1 MKKRIASVLVAL
13 VMVLSLVPKTSWAW
27 TSTVTTLEQ
36 LKSAMSELSYNNTI
50 EIVVSGTIEISET
63 LNIRPTR
70 TTNGSMA
77 WYEYYNQRVVISGAD
92 ANSKLVRAE
101 GFKGSL
107 FNLTGEQGYSGAGG
121 SDHPA
126 YAALTLKDITVDG
139 GGDKTVATDPAIY
152 LSRYSTLTLDDGA
165 VLRNCKSQH
174 YDGGA
179 AGLYTSTSEFV
190 MNGTARMED
199 NEADYGGGVYI
210 GNILAS
216 FTMNGGTIANNT
228 ATKYGGG
235 VYCEASK
242 RYGSEDTA
250 KINLNGGTITGN
262 AAGIAGGGVYFG
274 GMTTC
279 KVAGTVNITGNTQG
293 DDKAASNLHV
303 AASAEDQAVLAG
315 NVSSDSRIGLN
326 ADLIPAYRIVRGSSD
341 TNVFTSDRTNCAVTK
356 NGSVSFNLDL
366 LANEEHTHCVCLQNQ
381 NYGPYHD
388 HDKDTKWVGISS
400 LKSVKS
406 YGCYYLLNDVT
417 TTDEGWGSDLD
428 DVRIC
433 LNGHNIILEN
443 GYYRPYIHVTNYHTL
458 TITDCAQEAGQ
469 ITRKDTADPK
479 GTCIVEIDAGCK
491 FNMFGGEITGL
502 DSSENSAPYPTA
514 VSNRGTFNLCGGK
527 ITGNK
532 SHAVYNENATMNLY
546 GGEISGN
553 DTTYTDA
560 SAGAAVVLVS
570 GSTLNMSGGT
580 IKNNISNTLG
590 GGVYVKGIQSRS
602 STMNFSG
609 GEISGNRVNST
620 NDDLGFD
627 GGGGV
632 YVDLYAT
639 LDLSGTAR
647 ISGNYACAVD
657 YKESATFGGG
667 FGGGVYVAGTFDM
680 RGGEICD
687 NFAGLANYK
696 NKYGNDDRRG
706 GDGGG
711 VYLYSKSSF
720 SMSGGS
726 IQDNTVDDR
735 GGGVFVRGYD
745 HTITLSGRSI
755 IQNNVDKDN
764 QDNNLYLEN
773 SSQQVSARRLSSGA
787 DIGISSGRTLASGQT
802 VQISNDA
809 CTGSIQYVSA
819 DRAGYETYLNSEG
832 LIYLRLKTYQVSVT
846 LPNGLTYKNGG
857 RLTQD
862 CLDLTPI
869 TISVTDPDNYYIP
882 DGYSVTLN
890 GITAAKV
897 DSYTIRVTGTA
908 TADTAMTLT
917 APTEKT
923 AQTQPPTGLTVTHPQ
938 SRTGYGR
945 INGTNSSMEYRP
957 VGGTRWSQC
966 GSAFTSALAGTYEV
980 RYAAT
985 ETRKPSPST
994 TVTLNQ
1000 YLETI
1005 PVPTV
1010 YGPFTYNGD
1019 WQYGLLPGEVYGYE
1033 LVGSGYS
1040 ACRVGTY
1047 TVTVRPAAGF
1057 KWSDGTTGE
1066 KKLQWEIVKRTPTA
1080 GDFTFTAPE
1089 NLEYDGTAKEAAV
1102 RWSTGGDRTMGMG
1115 YWPDNTF
1122 TVIYKQNGKVV
1133 AAPTDMGTYQVYVT
1147 VPGNEDIN
1155 AVSELTD
1162 PSWTFTITHT
1172 GNHQWGD
1179 WQHDDTQHWR
1189 SCAVPGCQVKGSL
1202 GSHDGTATCTERAT
1216 CSICGAAY
1224 GTKDPNHH
1232 DLTHHDGTA
1241 ATCTQ
1246 PGSLEYWQCSDC
1258 HKLFADAAAAQ
1269 PITDTVIPATHHAN
1283 AQRTAGDP
1291 ATCTQDGYAAY
1302 WYCPDC
1308 ASYFADADG
1317 KLDESETYTGPEDFY
1332 QEAMGHSFTH
1342 YVYDNNATYDDDG
1355 TETAQCD
1362 HGCGLTDTRT
1372 KVGSKLIDEAAPAV
1386 EGVTDGGTYCLT
1398 AEITVTDPNLE
1409 SVTLNGQPVELVD
1422 GKLTVSA
1429 AEGVQTLTATD
1440 RFGNTVTV
1448 TFTVNAQHT
1457 EGEGKITTPATTE
1470 REGVKT
1476 YACTVCGQVL
1486 RTESVAKL
1494 PAPAEPTTP
1503 AVPTG
1508 DTGDTGLWMGLAALC
1523 GMSLAALLRTGKRK
1537 EQ

>member
-107 FNLTGEQGYSGAGG
+107 FNLMGEQGYSGAGG

-139 GGDKTVATDPAIY
+139 GGDKTAATNPAIY
-152 LSRYSTLTLDDGA
+152 VSRYGTLTLDDGA
-165 VLRNCKSQH
+165 VLRNCKSQ
-174 YDGGA
+174 YYAGGA
-179 AGLYTSTSEFV
+179 VGLFAGTSEFV

-199 NEADYGGGVYI
+199 NEADYGGGVYVA
-210 GNILAS
+210 NILAA

-228 ATKYGGG
+228 ATKYGG
-235 VYCEASK
+235 VYCEANK
-242 RYGSEDTA
+242 QYGSEDTA

-262 AAGIAGGGVYFG
+262 TAGIAGGGVYFG

-326 ADLIPAYRIVRGSSD
+326 ADLIPAYRIVQGSSD
-341 TNVFTSDRTNCAVTK
+341 TNVFTSDRANCAVTK

-366 LANEEHTHCVCLQNQ
+366 LANEKHIHCVCLQNQ
-381 NYGPYHD
+381 SYGPYHD
-388 HDKDTKWVGISS
+388 HDQDTKWVGISS

-417 TTDEGWGSDLD
+417 TNDEGWGSDLD

-458 TITDCAQEAGQ
+458 TITDCAEEAGQ

-479 GTCIVEIDAGCK
+479 GTRIIEIDAGCK

-527 ITGNK
+527 ITG
-532 SHAVYNENATMNLY
+532 S
-546 GGEISGN
+546 
-553 DTTYTDA
+553 
-560 SAGAAVVLVS
+560 
-570 GSTLNMSGGT
+570 
-580 IKNNISNTLG
+580 
-590 GGVYVKGIQSRS
+590 
-602 STMNFSG
+602 
-609 GEISGNRVNST
+609 RVNST

-627 GGGGV
+627 GGGV
-632 YVDLYAT
+632 
-639 LDLSGTAR
+639 
-647 ISGNYACAVD
+647 
-657 YKESATFGGG
+657 
-667 FGGGVYVAGTFDM
+667 
-680 RGGEICD
+680 
-687 NFAGLANYK
+687 FA
-696 NKYGNDDRRG
+696 
-706 GDGGG
+706 
-711 VYLYSKSSF
+711 
-720 SMSGGS
+720 
-726 IQDNTVDDR
+726 
-735 GGGVFVRGYD
+735 RGYD

-802 VQISNDA
+802 VQISSDA
-809 CTGSIQYVSA
+809 YTGSIQYVSA

-857 RLTQD
+857 QLTQD

-923 AQTQPPTGLTVTHPQ
+923 VQTQPPTGLTVTHPQ

-957 VGGTRWSQC
+957 VGGTSWSQC

-985 ETRKPSPST
+985 EPRKPSPST

-1000 YLETI
+1000 YLEAI

-1010 YGPFTYNGD
+1010 YGPFTYNGN

-1033 LVGSGYS
+1033 LVGSGYR

-1089 NLEYDGTAKEAAV
+1089 SLEYDGTAKEATV
-1102 RWSTGGDRTMGMG
+1102 RWSTGVDRTMGMG

-1122 TVIYKQNGKVV
+1122 TVIYEQNGKVV

-1189 SCAVPGCQVKGSL
+1189 SCAVPGCQVKDSL

-1224 GTKDPNHH
+1224 GTTDPNHH
-1232 DLTHHDGTA
+1232 GLTHHDGTA

-1308 ASYFADADG
+1308 GSYFADADG

-1386 EGVTDGGTYCLT
+1386 EGV
-1398 AEITVTDPNLE
+1398 
-1409 SVTLNGQPVELVD
+1409 
-1422 GKLTVSA
+1422 
-1429 AEGVQTLTATD
+1429 
-1440 RFGNTVTV
+1440 
-1448 TFTVNAQHT
+1448 
-1457 EGEGKITTPATTE
+1457 
-1470 REGVKT
+1470 KT

-1494 PAPAEPTTP
+1494 PAPTEPTTS

>member
-36 LKSAMSELSYNNTI
+36 LKSAISELSYNNTI

-77 WYEYYNQRVVISGAD
+77 WYEYYSQRVVISGAD

-107 FNLTGEQGYSGAGG
+107 FNLMGEQGYSGAGG

-139 GGDKTVATDPAIY
+139 GGDKTAATNPAIY
-152 LSRYSTLTLDDGA
+152 VSRYGTLTLDDGA
-165 VLRNCKSQH
+165 VLRNCKSQ
-174 YDGGA
+174 YYAGGA
-179 AGLYTSTSEFV
+179 VGLFAGTSEFV

-199 NEADYGGGVYI
+199 NEADYGGGVYVA
-210 GNILAS
+210 NILAA

-228 ATKYGGG
+228 ATKYGG
-235 VYCEASK
+235 VYCEANK
-242 RYGSEDTA
+242 QYGSEDTA

-262 AAGIAGGGVYFG
+262 TAGIAGGGVYFG

-341 TNVFTSDRTNCAVTK
+341 TNVFTSDRANCAVTK

-366 LANEEHTHCVCLQNQ
+366 LANEKHIHCVCLQNQ
-381 NYGPYHD
+381 SYGPYHD
-388 HDKDTKWVGISS
+388 HDQDTKWVGISS

-406 YGCYYLLNDVT
+406 YGCYYLLNDIT
-417 TTDEGWGSDLD
+417 TNDEGWGSDLD

-458 TITDCAQEAGQ
+458 TITDCAEEAGQ

-479 GTCIVEIDAGCK
+479 GTRIIEIDAGCK

-527 ITGNK
+527 ITG
-532 SHAVYNENATMNLY
+532 S
-546 GGEISGN
+546 
-553 DTTYTDA
+553 
-560 SAGAAVVLVS
+560 
-570 GSTLNMSGGT
+570 
-580 IKNNISNTLG
+580 
-590 GGVYVKGIQSRS
+590 
-602 STMNFSG
+602 
-609 GEISGNRVNST
+609 RVNST

-627 GGGGV
+627 
-632 YVDLYAT
+632 
-639 LDLSGTAR
+639 
-647 ISGNYACAVD
+647 
-657 YKESATFGGG
+657 
-667 FGGGVYVAGTFDM
+667 
-680 RGGEICD
+680 
-687 NFAGLANYK
+687 
-696 NKYGNDDRRG
+696 
-706 GDGGG
+706 
-711 VYLYSKSSF
+711 
-720 SMSGGS
+720 
-726 IQDNTVDDR
+726 

-745 HTITLSGRSI
+745 HTITLSGLSI

-802 VQISNDA
+802 VQISSDA

-857 RLTQD
+857 QLTQD

-923 AQTQPPTGLTVTHPQ
+923 VQTQPPTGLTVTHPQ

-957 VGGTRWSQC
+957 VGGTSWSQC

-1000 YLETI
+1000 YLEAI

-1010 YGPFTYNGD
+1010 YGPFTYNGN

-1033 LVGSGYS
+1033 LVGSGYR

-1089 NLEYDGTAKEAAV
+1089 SLEYDGTAKEATV
-1102 RWSTGGDRTMGMG
+1102 RWSTGVDRTMGMG

-1122 TVIYKQNGKVV
+1122 TVIYEQNGKVV

-1189 SCAVPGCQVKGSL
+1189 TCAVPGCQVKDSL

-1224 GTKDPNHH
+1224 GTTDPNHH
-1232 DLTHHDGTA
+1232 GLTHHDGTA

-1291 ATCTQDGYAAY
+1291 ATCTQDGCAAY
-1302 WYCPDC
+1302 WHCPDC
-1308 ASYFADADG
+1308 GSYFADADG

-1386 EGVTDGGTYCLT
+1386 EGV
-1398 AEITVTDPNLE
+1398 
-1409 SVTLNGQPVELVD
+1409 
-1422 GKLTVSA
+1422 
-1429 AEGVQTLTATD
+1429 
-1440 RFGNTVTV
+1440 
-1448 TFTVNAQHT
+1448 
-1457 EGEGKITTPATTE
+1457 
-1470 REGVKT
+1470 KT

-1494 PAPAEPTTP
+1494 PAPTEPTTS

>member
-77 WYEYYNQRVVISGAD
+77 WYEYYSQRVVISGAD

-107 FNLTGEQGYSGAGG
+107 FNLMGEQGYSGAGG

-139 GGDKTVATDPAIY
+139 GDKTAATNPAIY
-152 LSRYSTLTLDDGA
+152 VSRYGTLTLDDGA
-165 VLRNCKSQH
+165 VLRNCKSQ
-174 YDGGA
+174 YYAGGA
-179 AGLYTSTSEFV
+179 VGLFAGTSEFV

-199 NEADYGGGVYI
+199 NEADYGGGVYVA
-210 GNILAS
+210 NILAA

-228 ATKYGGG
+228 ATKYGG
-235 VYCEASK
+235 VYCEANK
-242 RYGSEDTA
+242 QYGSEDTA

-262 AAGIAGGGVYFG
+262 TAGIAGGGVYFG

-326 ADLIPAYRIVRGSSD
+326 ADLIPAYRIVQGSSD
-341 TNVFTSDRTNCAVTK
+341 TNVFTSDRANCAVTK

-366 LANEEHTHCVCLQNQ
+366 LANEEHIHCVCLQNQ
-381 NYGPYHD
+381 SYGPYHD
-388 HDKDTKWVGISS
+388 HDQDTKWVGISS

-417 TTDEGWGSDLD
+417 TNDEGWGSDLD

-458 TITDCAQEAGQ
+458 TITDCAEEAGQ

-479 GTCIVEIDAGCK
+479 GTRIIEIDAGCK

-527 ITGNK
+527 ITG
-532 SHAVYNENATMNLY
+532 S
-546 GGEISGN
+546 
-553 DTTYTDA
+553 
-560 SAGAAVVLVS
+560 
-570 GSTLNMSGGT
+570 
-580 IKNNISNTLG
+580 
-590 GGVYVKGIQSRS
+590 
-602 STMNFSG
+602 
-609 GEISGNRVNST
+609 RVNST

-627 GGGGV
+627 GGGV
-632 YVDLYAT
+632 
-639 LDLSGTAR
+639 
-647 ISGNYACAVD
+647 
-657 YKESATFGGG
+657 
-667 FGGGVYVAGTFDM
+667 
-680 RGGEICD
+680 
-687 NFAGLANYK
+687 FA
-696 NKYGNDDRRG
+696 
-706 GDGGG
+706 
-711 VYLYSKSSF
+711 
-720 SMSGGS
+720 
-726 IQDNTVDDR
+726 
-735 GGGVFVRGYD
+735 RGYD

-802 VQISNDA
+802 VQISSDA

-857 RLTQD
+857 QLTQD

-923 AQTQPPTGLTVTHPQ
+923 VQTQPPTGLTVTHPQ

-945 INGTNSSMEYRP
+945 INGTNSSMEHRP
-957 VGGTRWSQC
+957 VGGTSWSQC

-985 ETRKPSPST
+985 EPRKPSPST

-1000 YLETI
+1000 YLEAI

-1010 YGPFTYNGD
+1010 YGPFTYNGN

-1033 LVGSGYS
+1033 LVGSGYR

-1089 NLEYDGTAKEAAV
+1089 SLEYDGTAKEATV
-1102 RWSTGGDRTMGMG
+1102 RWSTGVDRTMGMG

-1122 TVIYKQNGKVV
+1122 TVIYEQNGKVV

-1189 SCAVPGCQVKGSL
+1189 SCAVPGCQVKDSL

-1224 GTKDPNHH
+1224 GTTDPNHH
-1232 DLTHHDGTA
+1232 GLTHHDGTA

-1308 ASYFADADG
+1308 GSYFADADG

-1372 KVGSKLIDEAAPAV
+1372 KVGSKLIDEAAPTV

-1457 EGEGKITTPATTE
+1457 EGEVKITTPATTE

-1486 RTESVAKL
+1486 RTESVTKL

-1503 AVPTG
+1503 AVP
-1508 DTGDTGLWMGLAALC
+1508 TGDTGLWMGLAALC

>member
-107 FNLTGEQGYSGAGG
+107 FNLMGEQGYSGAGG

-139 GGDKTVATDPAIY
+139 GGDKTTATDPAIY

-235 VYCEASK
+235 VYCEANK
-242 RYGSEDTA
+242 QYGSNDTA

-262 AAGIAGGGVYFG
+262 TAGIAGGGVYFG

-356 NGSVSFNLDL
+356 NGSVNFNLDL

-381 NYGPYHD
+381 SYGPYHD
-388 HDKDTKWVGISS
+388 HDEDTKWVGISS

-428 DVRIC
+428 DVQIC

-458 TITDCAQEAGQ
+458 TITDCAEEAGQ
-469 ITRKDTADPK
+469 ITRKNTADPK
-479 GTCIVEIDAGCK
+479 GACIVEIDAGCK

-502 DSSENSAPYPTA
+502 DSSENSAPYPAA
-514 VSNRGTFNLCGGK
+514 VFNRGTFNLCGGK

-546 GGEISGN
+546 GGEISRN

-570 GSTLNMSGGT
+570 GSTLNMTGGA
-580 IKNNISNTLG
+580 IKDNISNTLG
-590 GGVYVKGIQSRS
+590 GGVYVKGLQSRS

-735 GGGVFVRGYD
+735 GGGVFVRGYGN
-745 HTITLSGRSI
+745 TITLSGRSI

-802 VQISNDA
+802 VQISSDA

-945 INGTNSSMEYRP
+945 INSTNNSMEYRP

-1000 YLETI
+1000 YLEAI

-1010 YGPFTYNGD
+1010 YGPFTYNGN

-1033 LVGSGYS
+1033 LLGNGYR

-1066 KKLQWEIVKRTPTA
+1066 KKLRWEIVKRTPAA

-1089 NLEYDGTAKEAAV
+1089 NLEYDGTAKEATV

-1122 TVIYKQNGKVV
+1122 TVIYKQNGKAV

-1202 GSHDGTATCTERAT
+1202 GSHDGTATCTEKAT
-1216 CSICGAAY
+1216 CSICGATY
-1224 GTKDPNHH
+1224 GTTDPNHH

-1258 HKLFADAAAAQ
+1258 HKLFADAGATQ

-1291 ATCTQDGYAAY
+1291 ATCTQDGCAAY

-1308 ASYFADADG
+1308 GSYFADADG
-1317 KLDESETYTGPEDFY
+1317 KLDESKTYTGPEDFY

-1448 TFTVNAQHT
+1448 TFAVNAQHT

-1494 PAPAEPTTP
+1494 PAPAEPTAP

>member
-36 LKSAMSELSYNNTI
+36 LKSAISELSYNNTI

-77 WYEYYNQRVVISGAD
+77 WYEYYSQRVVISGAD

-107 FNLTGEQGYSGAGG
+107 FNLMGEQGYSGAGG

-139 GGDKTVATDPAIY
+139 GGDKTAATNPAIY
-152 LSRYSTLTLDDGA
+152 VSRYGTLTLDDGA
-165 VLRNCKSQH
+165 VLRNCKSQ
-174 YDGGA
+174 YYAGGA
-179 AGLYTSTSEFV
+179 VGLFAGTSEFV

-199 NEADYGGGVYI
+199 NEADYGGGVYVA
-210 GNILAS
+210 NILAA

-228 ATKYGGG
+228 ATKYGG
-235 VYCEASK
+235 VYCEANK
-242 RYGSEDTA
+242 QYGSEDTA

-262 AAGIAGGGVYFG
+262 TAGIAGGGVYFG

-341 TNVFTSDRTNCAVTK
+341 TNVFTSDRANCAVTK

-366 LANEEHTHCVCLQNQ
+366 LANEEHIHCVCLQNQ
-381 NYGPYHD
+381 SYGPYHD
-388 HDKDTKWVGISS
+388 HDQDTKWVGISS

-417 TTDEGWGSDLD
+417 TNDEGWGSDLD

-458 TITDCAQEAGQ
+458 TITDCAEEAGQ

-479 GTCIVEIDAGCK
+479 GTRIIEIDAGCK

-527 ITGNK
+527 ITG
-532 SHAVYNENATMNLY
+532 S
-546 GGEISGN
+546 
-553 DTTYTDA
+553 
-560 SAGAAVVLVS
+560 
-570 GSTLNMSGGT
+570 
-580 IKNNISNTLG
+580 
-590 GGVYVKGIQSRS
+590 
-602 STMNFSG
+602 
-609 GEISGNRVNST
+609 RVNST

-627 GGGGV
+627 GGGV
-632 YVDLYAT
+632 
-639 LDLSGTAR
+639 
-647 ISGNYACAVD
+647 
-657 YKESATFGGG
+657 
-667 FGGGVYVAGTFDM
+667 
-680 RGGEICD
+680 
-687 NFAGLANYK
+687 FA
-696 NKYGNDDRRG
+696 
-706 GDGGG
+706 
-711 VYLYSKSSF
+711 
-720 SMSGGS
+720 
-726 IQDNTVDDR
+726 
-735 GGGVFVRGYD
+735 RGYD

-802 VQISNDA
+802 VQISSDA

-857 RLTQD
+857 QLTQD

-957 VGGTRWSQC
+957 VGGTSWSQC

-1000 YLETI
+1000 YLEAI

-1010 YGPFTYNGD
+1010 YGPFTYNGN

-1033 LVGSGYS
+1033 LVGSGYR

-1089 NLEYDGTAKEAAV
+1089 SLEYDGTAKEATV
-1102 RWSTGGDRTMGMG
+1102 RWSTGVDRTMGMG

-1122 TVIYKQNGKVV
+1122 TVIYEQNGKVV

-1162 PSWTFTITHT
+1162 PSWTFTITHL
-1172 GNHQWGD
+1172 
-1179 WQHDDTQHWR
+1179 
-1189 SCAVPGCQVKGSL
+1189 SL
-1202 GSHDGTATCTERAT
+1202 IH
-1216 CSICGAAY
+1216 I
-1224 GTKDPNHH
+1224 
-1232 DLTHHDGTA
+1232 
-1241 ATCTQ
+1241 
-1246 PGSLEYWQCSDC
+1246 
-1258 HKLFADAAAAQ
+1258 
-1269 PITDTVIPATHHAN
+1269 
-1283 AQRTAGDP
+1283 
-1291 ATCTQDGYAAY
+1291 
-1302 WYCPDC
+1302 
-1308 ASYFADADG
+1308 
-1317 KLDESETYTGPEDFY
+1317 
-1332 QEAMGHSFTH
+1332 
-1342 YVYDNNATYDDDG
+1342 
-1355 TETAQCD
+1355 
-1362 HGCGLTDTRT
+1362 
-1372 KVGSKLIDEAAPAV
+1372 
-1386 EGVTDGGTYCLT
+1386 
-1398 AEITVTDPNLE
+1398 
-1409 SVTLNGQPVELVD
+1409 
-1422 GKLTVSA
+1422 
-1429 AEGVQTLTATD
+1429 
-1440 RFGNTVTV
+1440 
-1448 TFTVNAQHT
+1448 
-1457 EGEGKITTPATTE
+1457 
-1470 REGVKT
+1470 
-1476 YACTVCGQVL
+1476 
-1486 RTESVAKL
+1486 
-1494 PAPAEPTTP
+1494 
-1503 AVPTG
+1503 
-1508 DTGDTGLWMGLAALC
+1508 
-1523 GMSLAALLRTGKRK
+1523 
-1537 EQ
+1537 

>member
-139 GGDKTVATDPAIY
+139 GGDKTAATDPAIY
-152 LSRYSTLTLDDGA
+152 VSRYGTLTLDDGA

-262 AAGIAGGGVYFG
+262 TAGIAGGGVYFG

-366 LANEEHTHCVCLQNQ
+366 LANEEHIHCVCLQDQ
-381 NYGPYHD
+381 SYGPYHD

-458 TITDCAQEAGQ
+458 TITDCAEEAGQ
-469 ITRKDTADPK
+469 ITRKNTVDPK
-479 GTCIVEIDAGCK
+479 GTRIIEIDAGCK

-560 SAGAAVVLVS
+560 SAGAAVVLGP
-570 GSTLNMSGGT
+570 GSTLNMTGGT
-580 IKNNISNTLG
+580 IKDNISNTLG
-590 GGVYVKGIQSRS
+590 GGVYVKGLQSRS

-680 RGGEICD
+680 RGGEICG

-802 VQISNDA
+802 VQISSDA

-1000 YLETI
+1000 YLEAI

-1033 LVGSGYS
+1033 LLGSGYR

-1089 NLEYDGTAKEAAV
+1089 NLEYDGTAKEATV

-1189 SCAVPGCQVKGSL
+1189 SCAVPGCQVKDSL
-1202 GSHDGTATCTERAT
+1202 GSHDGTATCTKRAT
-1216 CSICGAAY
+1216 CSICGATY
-1224 GTKDPNHH
+1224 GTTDPNHH

-1283 AQRTAGDP
+1283 ARRTAGDP
-1291 ATCTQDGYAAY
+1291 ATCTQDGSAAY

-1308 ASYFADADG
+1308 GSYFADADG
-1317 KLDESETYTGPEDFY
+1317 KLDESKTYTGPEDFY

-1409 SVTLNGQPVELVD
+1409 RVTLNGQPVELVD

-1429 AEGVQTLTATD
+1429 AEGVQTLTAAD

-1448 TFTVNAQHT
+1448 AFTVNAQHT

-1494 PAPAEPTTP
+1494 PAPAEPTP

>member
-36 LKSAMSELSYNNTI
+36 LKSAISELSYNNTI

-77 WYEYYNQRVVISGAD
+77 WYEYYSQRVVISGAD

-107 FNLTGEQGYSGAGG
+107 FNLMGEQGYSGAGG

-139 GGDKTVATDPAIY
+139 GGDKTAATNPAIY
-152 LSRYSTLTLDDGA
+152 VSRYGTLTLDDGA
-165 VLRNCKSQH
+165 VLRNCKSQ
-174 YDGGA
+174 YYAGGA
-179 AGLYTSTSEFV
+179 VGLFAGTSEFV

-199 NEADYGGGVYI
+199 NEADYGGGVYVA
-210 GNILAS
+210 NILAA

-228 ATKYGGG
+228 ATKYGG
-235 VYCEASK
+235 VYCEANK
-242 RYGSEDTA
+242 QYGSEDTA

-262 AAGIAGGGVYFG
+262 TAGIAGGGVYFG

-326 ADLIPAYRIVRGSSD
+326 ADLIPAYRIVRGSPD
-341 TNVFTSDRTNCAVTK
+341 TNVFTSDRANCAVTK

-366 LANEEHTHCVCLQNQ
+366 LANEEHIHCVCLQNQ
-381 NYGPYHD
+381 SYGPYHD
-388 HDKDTKWVGISS
+388 HDQDTKWVGISS

-417 TTDEGWGSDLD
+417 TNDEGWGSDLD

-458 TITDCAQEAGQ
+458 TITDCAEEAGQ

-479 GTCIVEIDAGCK
+479 GTRIIEIDAGCK

-527 ITGNK
+527 ITG
-532 SHAVYNENATMNLY
+532 S
-546 GGEISGN
+546 
-553 DTTYTDA
+553 
-560 SAGAAVVLVS
+560 
-570 GSTLNMSGGT
+570 
-580 IKNNISNTLG
+580 
-590 GGVYVKGIQSRS
+590 
-602 STMNFSG
+602 
-609 GEISGNRVNST
+609 RVNST

-627 GGGGV
+627 GGGV
-632 YVDLYAT
+632 
-639 LDLSGTAR
+639 
-647 ISGNYACAVD
+647 
-657 YKESATFGGG
+657 
-667 FGGGVYVAGTFDM
+667 
-680 RGGEICD
+680 
-687 NFAGLANYK
+687 FA
-696 NKYGNDDRRG
+696 
-706 GDGGG
+706 
-711 VYLYSKSSF
+711 
-720 SMSGGS
+720 
-726 IQDNTVDDR
+726 
-735 GGGVFVRGYD
+735 RGYD

-802 VQISNDA
+802 VQISSDA

-857 RLTQD
+857 QLTQD

-957 VGGTRWSQC
+957 VGGTSWSQC

-1000 YLETI
+1000 YLEAI

-1010 YGPFTYNGD
+1010 YGPFTYNGN

-1033 LVGSGYS
+1033 LVGSGYR

-1089 NLEYDGTAKEAAV
+1089 SLEYDGTAKEATV
-1102 RWSTGGDRTMGMG
+1102 RWSTGVDRTMGMG

-1122 TVIYKQNGKVV
+1122 TVIYEQNGKVV

-1189 SCAVPGCQVKGSL
+1189 SCAVPGCQVKDSL

-1224 GTKDPNHH
+1224 GTTDPNHH
-1232 DLTHHDGTA
+1232 GLTHHDGTA

-1308 ASYFADADG
+1308 GSYFADADG

-1386 EGVTDGGTYCLT
+1386 EGV
-1398 AEITVTDPNLE
+1398 
-1409 SVTLNGQPVELVD
+1409 
-1422 GKLTVSA
+1422 
-1429 AEGVQTLTATD
+1429 
-1440 RFGNTVTV
+1440 
-1448 TFTVNAQHT
+1448 
-1457 EGEGKITTPATTE
+1457 
-1470 REGVKT
+1470 KT

-1494 PAPAEPTTP
+1494 PAPTEPTTS

>member
-36 LKSAMSELSYNNTI
+36 LKSAISELSYNNTI

-107 FNLTGEQGYSGAGG
+107 FNLRGEQGYSGAGG

-126 YAALTLKDITVDG
+126 YATLTLKDITVDG

-152 LSRYSTLTLDDGA
+152 LSQYSTLTLDDGA

-228 ATKYGGG
+228 ATKYGG
-235 VYCEASK
+235 VYCEANK
-242 RYGSEDTA
+242 QYGSEDTA

-262 AAGIAGGGVYFG
+262 TAGIAGGGVYFG

-326 ADLIPAYRIVRGSSD
+326 ADLIPAYRIVQGSSD
-341 TNVFTSDRTNCAVTK
+341 TNVFTSDRANCAVTK
-356 NGSVSFNLDL
+356 NKSVSFSLDL
-366 LANEEHTHCVCLQNQ
+366 LANEEHVHCACLQDQ
-381 NYGPYHD
+381 SYGPYHD
-388 HDKDTKWVGISS
+388 HDQDTKWVGISS
-400 LKSVKS
+400 LKSIKG
-406 YGCYYLLNDVT
+406 YGYYYLLNDVT

-458 TITDCAQEAGQ
+458 TITDCAEEAGQ

-479 GTCIVEIDAGCK
+479 GTRIIEIDAGCK

-527 ITGNK
+527 ITG
-532 SHAVYNENATMNLY
+532 S
-546 GGEISGN
+546 
-553 DTTYTDA
+553 
-560 SAGAAVVLVS
+560 
-570 GSTLNMSGGT
+570 
-580 IKNNISNTLG
+580 
-590 GGVYVKGIQSRS
+590 
-602 STMNFSG
+602 
-609 GEISGNRVNST
+609 RVNST

-627 GGGGV
+627 GGGV
-632 YVDLYAT
+632 
-639 LDLSGTAR
+639 
-647 ISGNYACAVD
+647 
-657 YKESATFGGG
+657 
-667 FGGGVYVAGTFDM
+667 
-680 RGGEICD
+680 
-687 NFAGLANYK
+687 FA
-696 NKYGNDDRRG
+696 
-706 GDGGG
+706 
-711 VYLYSKSSF
+711 
-720 SMSGGS
+720 
-726 IQDNTVDDR
+726 
-735 GGGVFVRGYD
+735 RGYD

-802 VQISNDA
+802 VQISSDA

-819 DRAGYETYLNSEG
+819 DRVGYETYLNSEG

-846 LPNGLTYKNGG
+846 LPNGLTYKSGG
-857 RLTQD
+857 QLTQD

-1000 YLETI
+1000 YLEAI

-1033 LVGSGYS
+1033 LVGSGYR

-1080 GDFTFTAPE
+1080 GDFTFTAPG
-1089 NLEYDGTAKEAAV
+1089 NLEYDGAAKEASV
-1102 RWSTGGDRTMGMG
+1102 RWSTGGNRTMGMG

-1133 AAPTDMGTYQVYVT
+1133 AVPTDMGTYQVYVT

-1162 PSWTFTITHT
+1162 SSWTFTITHT

-1189 SCAVPGCQVKGSL
+1189 SCAVPGCQVKDSL

-1224 GTKDPNHH
+1224 GTTDPNHH
-1232 DLTHHDGTA
+1232 GLTHHDGTA

-1269 PITDTVIPATHHAN
+1269 PITDTVIPASHHAN

-1291 ATCTQDGYAAY
+1291 ATCTQDGCAAY

-1308 ASYFADADG
+1308 GSYFADADG

-1486 RTESVAKL
+1486 RTQSVTKL

>member
-77 WYEYYNQRVVISGAD
+77 WYEYYSQRVVISGAD

-107 FNLTGEQGYSGAGG
+107 FNLMGEQGYSGAGG

-139 GGDKTVATDPAIY
+139 GDKTAATNPAIY
-152 LSRYSTLTLDDGA
+152 VSRYGTLTLDDGA
-165 VLRNCKSQH
+165 VLRNCKSQ
-174 YDGGA
+174 YYAGGA
-179 AGLYTSTSEFV
+179 VGLFAGTSEFV

-199 NEADYGGGVYI
+199 NEADYGGGVYVA
-210 GNILAS
+210 NILAA

-235 VYCEASK
+235 VYCEANK
-242 RYGSEDTA
+242 QYGSEDTA

-262 AAGIAGGGVYFG
+262 TAGIAGGGVYFG

-341 TNVFTSDRTNCAVTK
+341 TNVFTSDRANCAVTK

-366 LANEEHTHCVCLQNQ
+366 LANEEHIHCVCLQNQ
-381 NYGPYHD
+381 SYGPYHD
-388 HDKDTKWVGISS
+388 HDQDTKWVGISS

-417 TTDEGWGSDLD
+417 TNDEGWGSDLD

-458 TITDCAQEAGQ
+458 TITDCAEEAGQ

-479 GTCIVEIDAGCK
+479 GTRIIEIDAGCK

-527 ITGNK
+527 ITG
-532 SHAVYNENATMNLY
+532 S
-546 GGEISGN
+546 
-553 DTTYTDA
+553 
-560 SAGAAVVLVS
+560 
-570 GSTLNMSGGT
+570 
-580 IKNNISNTLG
+580 
-590 GGVYVKGIQSRS
+590 
-602 STMNFSG
+602 
-609 GEISGNRVNST
+609 RVNST

-627 GGGGV
+627 
-632 YVDLYAT
+632 
-639 LDLSGTAR
+639 
-647 ISGNYACAVD
+647 
-657 YKESATFGGG
+657 
-667 FGGGVYVAGTFDM
+667 
-680 RGGEICD
+680 
-687 NFAGLANYK
+687 
-696 NKYGNDDRRG
+696 
-706 GDGGG
+706 
-711 VYLYSKSSF
+711 
-720 SMSGGS
+720 
-726 IQDNTVDDR
+726 

-745 HTITLSGRSI
+745 HTITLSGLSI

-802 VQISNDA
+802 VQISSDA

-857 RLTQD
+857 QLTQD

-957 VGGTRWSQC
+957 VGGTSWSQC

-1000 YLETI
+1000 YLEAI

-1010 YGPFTYNGD
+1010 YGPFTYNGN

-1033 LVGSGYS
+1033 LVGSGYR

-1089 NLEYDGTAKEAAV
+1089 SLEYDGTAKEATV
-1102 RWSTGGDRTMGMG
+1102 RWSTGVDRTMGMG

-1122 TVIYKQNGKVV
+1122 TVIYEQNGKVV

-1189 SCAVPGCQVKGSL
+1189 SCAVPGCQVKDSL

-1224 GTKDPNHH
+1224 GTTDPNHH
-1232 DLTHHDGTA
+1232 GLTHHDGTA

-1308 ASYFADADG
+1308 GSYFADADG

-1386 EGVTDGGTYCLT
+1386 EGV
-1398 AEITVTDPNLE
+1398 
-1409 SVTLNGQPVELVD
+1409 
-1422 GKLTVSA
+1422 
-1429 AEGVQTLTATD
+1429 
-1440 RFGNTVTV
+1440 
-1448 TFTVNAQHT
+1448 
-1457 EGEGKITTPATTE
+1457 
-1470 REGVKT
+1470 KT

-1494 PAPAEPTTP
+1494 PAPTEPTTS

>member
-36 LKSAMSELSYNNTI
+36 LKSAISELSYNNTI

-77 WYEYYNQRVVISGAD
+77 WYEYYSQRVVISGAD

-107 FNLTGEQGYSGAGG
+107 FNLMGEQGYSGAGG

-139 GGDKTVATDPAIY
+139 GDKTAATNPAIY
-152 LSRYSTLTLDDGA
+152 VSRYGTLTLDDGA
-165 VLRNCKSQH
+165 VLRNCKSQ
-174 YDGGA
+174 YYAGGA
-179 AGLYTSTSEFV
+179 VGLFAGTSEFV

-199 NEADYGGGVYI
+199 NEADYGGGVYVA
-210 GNILAS
+210 NILAA

-235 VYCEASK
+235 VYCEANK
-242 RYGSEDTA
+242 QYGSEDTA

-262 AAGIAGGGVYFG
+262 TAGIAGGGVYFG

-341 TNVFTSDRTNCAVTK
+341 TNVFTSDRANCAVTK

-366 LANEEHTHCVCLQNQ
+366 LANEKHIHCVCLQNQ
-381 NYGPYHD
+381 SYGPYHD
-388 HDKDTKWVGISS
+388 HDQDTKWVGISS

-417 TTDEGWGSDLD
+417 TNDEGWGSDLD

-458 TITDCAQEAGQ
+458 TITDCAEEAGQ

-479 GTCIVEIDAGCK
+479 GTRIIEIDAGCK

-527 ITGNK
+527 ITG
-532 SHAVYNENATMNLY
+532 S
-546 GGEISGN
+546 
-553 DTTYTDA
+553 
-560 SAGAAVVLVS
+560 
-570 GSTLNMSGGT
+570 
-580 IKNNISNTLG
+580 
-590 GGVYVKGIQSRS
+590 
-602 STMNFSG
+602 
-609 GEISGNRVNST
+609 RVNST

-627 GGGGV
+627 GGGV
-632 YVDLYAT
+632 
-639 LDLSGTAR
+639 
-647 ISGNYACAVD
+647 
-657 YKESATFGGG
+657 
-667 FGGGVYVAGTFDM
+667 
-680 RGGEICD
+680 
-687 NFAGLANYK
+687 FA
-696 NKYGNDDRRG
+696 
-706 GDGGG
+706 
-711 VYLYSKSSF
+711 
-720 SMSGGS
+720 
-726 IQDNTVDDR
+726 
-735 GGGVFVRGYD
+735 RGYD

-802 VQISNDA
+802 VQISSDA

-857 RLTQD
+857 QLTQD

-923 AQTQPPTGLTVTHPQ
+923 VQTQPPTGLTVTHP
-938 SRTGYGR
+938 
-945 INGTNSSMEYRP
+945 
-957 VGGTRWSQC
+957 
-966 GSAFTSALAGTYEV
+966 
-980 RYAAT
+980 
-985 ETRKPSPST
+985 
-994 TVTLNQ
+994 
-1000 YLETI
+1000 
-1005 PVPTV
+1005 
-1010 YGPFTYNGD
+1010 
-1019 WQYGLLPGEVYGYE
+1019 
-1033 LVGSGYS
+1033 
-1040 ACRVGTY
+1040 
-1047 TVTVRPAAGF
+1047 
-1057 KWSDGTTGE
+1057 
-1066 KKLQWEIVKRTPTA
+1066 
-1080 GDFTFTAPE
+1080 
-1089 NLEYDGTAKEAAV
+1089 
-1102 RWSTGGDRTMGMG
+1102 
-1115 YWPDNTF
+1115 
-1122 TVIYKQNGKVV
+1122 
-1133 AAPTDMGTYQVYVT
+1133 
-1147 VPGNEDIN
+1147 
-1155 AVSELTD
+1155 
-1162 PSWTFTITHT
+1162 
-1172 GNHQWGD
+1172 
-1179 WQHDDTQHWR
+1179 
-1189 SCAVPGCQVKGSL
+1189 
-1202 GSHDGTATCTERAT
+1202 
-1216 CSICGAAY
+1216 
-1224 GTKDPNHH
+1224 
-1232 DLTHHDGTA
+1232 
-1241 ATCTQ
+1241 
-1246 PGSLEYWQCSDC
+1246 
-1258 HKLFADAAAAQ
+1258 
-1269 PITDTVIPATHHAN
+1269 
-1283 AQRTAGDP
+1283 
-1291 ATCTQDGYAAY
+1291 
-1302 WYCPDC
+1302 
-1308 ASYFADADG
+1308 
-1317 KLDESETYTGPEDFY
+1317 
-1332 QEAMGHSFTH
+1332 
-1342 YVYDNNATYDDDG
+1342 
-1355 TETAQCD
+1355 
-1362 HGCGLTDTRT
+1362 
-1372 KVGSKLIDEAAPAV
+1372 
-1386 EGVTDGGTYCLT
+1386 
-1398 AEITVTDPNLE
+1398 
-1409 SVTLNGQPVELVD
+1409 
-1422 GKLTVSA
+1422 
-1429 AEGVQTLTATD
+1429 
-1440 RFGNTVTV
+1440 
-1448 TFTVNAQHT
+1448 
-1457 EGEGKITTPATTE
+1457 
-1470 REGVKT
+1470 
-1476 YACTVCGQVL
+1476 
-1486 RTESVAKL
+1486 
-1494 PAPAEPTTP
+1494 
-1503 AVPTG
+1503 
-1508 DTGDTGLWMGLAALC
+1508 
-1523 GMSLAALLRTGKRK
+1523 
-1537 EQ
+1537 

>member
-77 WYEYYNQRVVISGAD
+77 WYEYYSQRVVISGAD

-107 FNLTGEQGYSGAGG
+107 FNLMGEQGYSGAGG

-139 GGDKTVATDPAIY
+139 GDKTAATNPAIY
-152 LSRYSTLTLDDGA
+152 VSRYGTLTLDDGA
-165 VLRNCKSQH
+165 VLRNCKSQ
-174 YDGGA
+174 YYAGGA
-179 AGLYTSTSEFV
+179 VGLFAGTSEFV

-199 NEADYGGGVYI
+199 NEADYGGGVYVA
-210 GNILAS
+210 NILAA

-235 VYCEASK
+235 VYCEANK
-242 RYGSEDTA
+242 QYGSEDTA

-262 AAGIAGGGVYFG
+262 TAGIAGGGVYFG

-326 ADLIPAYRIVRGSSD
+326 ADLIPAYRIVQGSSD
-341 TNVFTSDRTNCAVTK
+341 TNVFTSDRANCAVTK

-366 LANEEHTHCVCLQNQ
+366 LANEKHIHCVCLQNQ
-381 NYGPYHD
+381 SYGPYHD
-388 HDKDTKWVGISS
+388 HDQDTKWVGISS

-406 YGCYYLLNDVT
+406 YGCYYLLNDIT
-417 TTDEGWGSDLD
+417 TNDEGWGSDLD

-458 TITDCAQEAGQ
+458 TITDCAEEAGQ

-479 GTCIVEIDAGCK
+479 GTRIIEIDAGCK

-527 ITGNK
+527 ITG
-532 SHAVYNENATMNLY
+532 S
-546 GGEISGN
+546 
-553 DTTYTDA
+553 
-560 SAGAAVVLVS
+560 
-570 GSTLNMSGGT
+570 
-580 IKNNISNTLG
+580 
-590 GGVYVKGIQSRS
+590 
-602 STMNFSG
+602 
-609 GEISGNRVNST
+609 RVNST

-627 GGGGV
+627 
-632 YVDLYAT
+632 
-639 LDLSGTAR
+639 
-647 ISGNYACAVD
+647 
-657 YKESATFGGG
+657 
-667 FGGGVYVAGTFDM
+667 
-680 RGGEICD
+680 
-687 NFAGLANYK
+687 
-696 NKYGNDDRRG
+696 
-706 GDGGG
+706 
-711 VYLYSKSSF
+711 
-720 SMSGGS
+720 
-726 IQDNTVDDR
+726 

-745 HTITLSGRSI
+745 HTITLSGLSI

-802 VQISNDA
+802 VQISSDA

-857 RLTQD
+857 QLTQD

-923 AQTQPPTGLTVTHPQ
+923 VQTQPPTGLTVTHPQ

-957 VGGTRWSQC
+957 VGGTSWSQC

-1000 YLETI
+1000 YLEAI

-1010 YGPFTYNGD
+1010 YGPFTYNGN
-1019 WQYGLLPGEVYGYE
+1019 WQYGLLPGEVYSYE
-1033 LVGSGYS
+1033 LVGSGYR

-1089 NLEYDGTAKEAAV
+1089 SLEYDGTAKEATV
-1102 RWSTGGDRTMGMG
+1102 RWSTGVDRTMGMG

-1122 TVIYKQNGKVV
+1122 TVIYEQNGKVV

-1189 SCAVPGCQVKGSL
+1189 SCAVPGCQVKDSL

-1224 GTKDPNHH
+1224 GTTDPNHH
-1232 DLTHHDGTA
+1232 GLTHHDGTA

-1308 ASYFADADG
+1308 GSYFADADG

-1486 RTESVAKL
+1486 RTESVTKL